1 MGLGHEMAFHLIV
14 NKNIMPFSVSMSLLY
29 EEDKD
34 DDGFLYMVYI
44 AQKPCGGGECI
55 VL

>member
-1 MGLGHEMAFHLIV
+1 MAFHLIV
-14 NKNIMPFSVSMSLLY
+14 NNKVMEPFSVSMSLLY

-34 DDGFLYMVYI
+34 DDGFLYMIYI
-44 AQKPCGGGECI
+44 AQKPCGGGVCI